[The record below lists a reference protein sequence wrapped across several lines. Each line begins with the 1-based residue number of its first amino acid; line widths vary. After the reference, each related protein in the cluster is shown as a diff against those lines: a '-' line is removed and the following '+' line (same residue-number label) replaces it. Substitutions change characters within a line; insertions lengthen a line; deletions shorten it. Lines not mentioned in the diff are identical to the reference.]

1 MVPDNGSG
9 VRNRREIMEN
19 SNAEYTTIDEYIRQF
34 EPEVREKLER
44 LRAVIKEAAPDAVE
58 KISYQMPTFYLYGNL
73 VHFAAFKTHIGF
85 YPAPSGIEAFNE
97 EIAKYKWAKG
107 SVQFPMEQPIPYEL
121 IGRVVRF
128 RVAENIRIHEEKTRV
143 PGTVNK
149 M

>member
-1 MVPDNGSG
+1 MG
-9 VRNRREIMEN
+9 N

-73 VHFAAFKTHIGF
+73 VHFAAFKSHIGF
-85 YPAPSGIEAFNE
+85 YPAPSGIEVFNE

-121 IGRVVRF
+121 IERIVRF
-128 RVAENIRIHEEKTRV
+128 RVAENIRIHEEKEKSAKKSPAKKSPAKKR
-143 PGTVNK
+143 K
-149 M
+149 QL